1 MKKVWKKLTITVALC
16 VGFLCVG
23 NLSVGDFSLCM
34 TAYANEEEKIESG
47 IYVNDI
53 NLAGMTVSEAKKA
66 VQDYVD
72 SLTDTEIIFHAG
84 EGQEITV
91 TASDC

>member
-1 MKKVWKKLTITVALC
+1 MKKVWKKLTTTVALC

-23 NLSVGDFSLCM
+23 NLSIGDFSLCM

-47 IYVNDI
+47 IYVDDI

-66 VQDYVD
+66 YRIMWILLQIRRLFYMRERDR
-72 SLTDTEIIFHAG
+72 
-84 EGQEITV
+84 
-91 TASDC
+91 